1 MEQGR
6 RRTRDRARAL
16 FTRQESK
23 PAVGQRRV
31 DLRVK
36 GSPSQSVHQSV
47 SGWGLASCRP
57 MSSASYRLEWT
68 GYWTS
73 LPLFYFLFCK
83 AIRQLYRSS
92 DPLFV
97 GQYLK
102 TVAMHLMVFWGGDP
116 SLANSARGE
125 LQGGWLWKAPECHTL
140 GDIGGAK
147 AGKIDRV

>member
-23 PAVGQRRV
+23 QAVGQRRV

-73 LPLFYFLFCK
+73 LPLFFFSCFVRRYVNFL
-83 AIRQLYRSS
+83 ARLILSLSANTSR
-92 DPLFV
+92 
-97 GQYLK
+97 
-102 TVAMHLMVFWGGDP
+102 P
-116 SLANSARGE
+116 SLCIWWSFGVAIPHWPIVHVGSCREADSGRRRSATRWE
-125 LQGGWLWKAPECHTL
+125 ISEERKPE
-140 GDIGGAK
+140 
-147 AGKIDRV
+147 R